1 MDGYRLATGK
11 AVDDVIDDI
20 ASDID
25 RAVNRRLLTSYTD
38 NMTRAVQGVFPDT
51 GYGSRYHDIA
61 HRLEANAARFAAYK
75 AYHATEQVKRQLTSP
90 GTPDECRQRARG
102 ALRAFNRYQ
111 AAEYNTAVARCRTA
125 RQWIGFDDATH
136 RELFPHLRWLPSR
149 SATPREQHMPYY
161 NRVWAKDDPFWTQ
174 NQPGNLWNCKCDWEE
189 TADDI
194 DHDGVTVTPPPPSL
208 AGNPAITGEI
218 FTDKAIYFSANGNE
232 HVCRGI
238 LEAGEVGFFRKG
250 KIGEVDI
257 LSHILHEPGEISGN
271 MEVLSLFCKH
281 NAGIK
286 QVKLLPNVI
295 KDDAHLRPQFYPG
308 GKLPRGANK
317 NADAVIEWANGE
329 KWVVD
334 FKCMQGDGGKLKD
347 RLISAYEQAD
357 YSIIKIK
364 GYIKDERAIIETAER
379 FMKTHNKF
387 KGILI
392 YNSIDKVLFQFVK

>member
-125 RQWIGFDDATH
+125 RQWIGFDDTTH

-218 FTDKAIYFSANGNE
+218 FTDKAAYIANAGKKSEGIVERANCSFLQKKAKNHPLLQKQTTCVADGVNYDVEFTRFGIEEYAQSMYKDKNYWLKNTLLDSMPDIIKNAQYIGKKVCDTTHNSGRKLKIKQQTDYFYYYRISLPGGDSA
-232 HVCRGI
+232 
-238 LEAGEVGFFRKG
+238 
-250 KIGEVDI
+250 
-257 LSHILHEPGEISGN
+257 ILHLGRWKNNHKMYLYTIT
-271 MEVLSLFCKH
+271 
-281 NAGIK
+281 
-286 QVKLLPNVI
+286 
-295 KDDAHLRPQFYPG
+295 
-308 GKLPRGANK
+308 NK
-317 NADAVIEWANGE
+317 VNI
-329 KWVVD
+329 
-334 FKCMQGDGGKLKD
+334 
-347 RLISAYEQAD
+347 
-357 YSIIKIK
+357 
-364 GYIKDERAIIETAER
+364 
-379 FMKTHNKF
+379 
-387 KGILI
+387 
-392 YNSIDKVLFQFVK
+392 